1 MQGIQGNVWEWV
13 QIPRE
18 IQGNARGCKGVGE
31 MYQEITGGC
40 QGNVWMW
47 VQTAREMQWNARG
60 MKWSWSKVLGKCRS
74 EECWG
79 MYGDGCNELDEYREC
94 RAMQENA
101 GNAGEHG
108 SACKVPGES
117 RGIQESARGTY
128 GSVCKVPRECRG
140 MPRER
145 MGVGVKCQGNAG
157 ECQGNV

>member
-1 MQGIQGNVWEWV
+1 MQGNAGNTGKCWEWV
-13 QIPRE
+13 QIARG

-31 MYQEITGGC
+31 MCQEITGGC

-60 MKWSWSKVLGKCRS
+60 MKWSWSKVLGKCRN

-79 MYGDGCNELDEYREC
+79 MYGDGCNVPGEYREC

-101 GNAGEHG
+101 GNAGNIRECMQSAKGMQGNPGECQGNIWECVQSAKRMQGNAKETYG
-108 SACKVPGES
+108 SGCKVP
-117 RGIQESARGTY
+117 
-128 GSVCKVPRECRG
+128 
-140 MPRER
+140 
-145 MGVGVKCQGNAG
+145 G